1 MEQFQ
6 VHLIWTI
13 LFLIKMKKQN
23 PSKKAIFVEG
33 ETEEKLVKALFKI
46 KCKKFNLWNVNPQK
60 LEASLRVLQDLS
72 EVYILIDTDEDITL
86 KMHNFVCNIKALIKN
101 KIKVHILV
109 QTYNFE
115 DELCYSM
122 NLKKE
127 KMIQF
132 FNADNI
138 KVFKNNFLKEND
150 LLVKLNKIGFK
161 VEKLWN
167 RANLNEKVK
176 DIPNIAD
183 IISID
188 KFINDI
194 KIH

>member
-1 MEQFQ
+1 
-6 VHLIWTI
+6 
-13 LFLIKMKKQN
+13 
-23 PSKKAIFVEG
+23 
-33 ETEEKLVKALFKI
+33 
-46 KCKKFNLWNVNPQK
+46 
-60 LEASLRVLQDLS
+60 
-72 EVYILIDTDEDITL
+72 
-86 KMHNFVCNIKALIKN
+86 
-101 KIKVHILV
+101 
-109 QTYNFE
+109 
-115 DELCYSM
+115 
-122 NLKKE
+122 
-127 KMIQF
+127 MIQF

>member
-1 MEQFQ
+1 
-6 VHLIWTI
+6 
-13 LFLIKMKKQN
+13 MKKQN